1 MQTREEDAN
10 IMESLV
16 STEWLANEMGASDL
30 RIVDCTRHLP
40 GTGRE
45 PLAEYEAGHI
55 PGAVFMDLAD
65 LVDSNA
71 PIENTLPPA
80 EKFASRMQSLGLGDG
95 SRIVLYDDSAVKT
108 SARAWFMLK
117 MFGAHDV
124 AILDGGIAKW
134 KAEGRPLTQ
143 GKEALRHRHF
153 TAWQDDK
160 DVRTKA
166 DMLANLHSKAE
177 QVLDARG
184 AARFTGE
191 EADPRPG
198 MGAGH
203 IPGSRNLPFSE
214 LFNADGTF
222 KDKSA
227 LKAAFEGA
235 GIDLSQPVITTCGSG
250 VTASVLLFAMQLL
263 GKEDT
268 ALYDGSWSE
277 WGADADTPK
286 ETGAAA

>member
-1 MQTREEDAN
+1 
-10 IMESLV
+10 MESLV

-30 RIVDCTRHLP
+30 RIVDCTKHLAD
-40 GTGRE
+40 TGRD

-55 PGAVFMDLAD
+55 PGAVFMDLGD

-71 PIENTLPPA
+71 PVENTLPPA

-108 SARAWFMLK
+108 AARAWFMLK

-134 KAEGRPLTQ
+134 KAEGRALAQ
-143 GKEALRHRHF
+143 GKETLRHRHF

-166 DMLANLHSKAE
+166 NMLANLHSKAE

-184 AARFTGE
+184 AARFTGDDK
-191 EADPRPG
+191 DPRPNVA
-198 MGAGH
+198 AGH
-203 IPGSRNLPFSE
+203 IPGSKNLPYTA
-214 LFNADGTF
+214 LYNADGTF
-222 KDKSA
+222 KDKA
-227 LKAAFEGA
+227 GLKAAFEGA
-235 GIDLSQPVITTCGSG
+235 GIDLDKPVTTTCGSG
-250 VTASVLLFAMQLL
+250 ITASVLLFALDL
-263 GKEDT
+263 IGKEDT

-277 WGADADTPK
+277 WGADPDTPK
-286 ETGAAA
+286 ATGAA

>member
-1 MQTREEDAN
+1 MD
-10 IMESLV
+10 SLV

-30 RIVDCTRHLP
+30 RIVDCTKHLP
-40 GTGRE
+40 GTGRD
-45 PLAEYEAGHI
+45 PQAEYEAGHI
-55 PGAVFMDLAD
+55 PGAVFMDLSD
-65 LVDSNA
+65 LVDTSS
-71 PIENTLPPA
+71 PVENMLPPA

-108 SARAWFMLK
+108 AARAWFMLK

-143 GKEALRHRHF
+143 GRESLRHRHF

-160 DVRTKA
+160 NVRSKA

-184 AARFTGE
+184 AKRFTGE
-191 EADPRPG
+191 DADPRPNIA
-198 MGAGH
+198 AGH
-203 IPGSRNLPFSE
+203 IPGSRNLPYTE
-214 LFNADGTF
+214 LYNADGTF
-222 KDKSA
+222 KDKA
-227 LKAAFEGA
+227 GIKAALEGA
-235 GIDLSQPVITTCGSG
+235 GIDLGQPVVTTCGTG
-250 VTASVLLFAMQLL
+250 VTASVLLFAMHLI
-263 GKEDT
+263 GKDDT

-277 WGADADTPK
+277 WGADPDTPK
-286 ETGAAA
+286 ATA